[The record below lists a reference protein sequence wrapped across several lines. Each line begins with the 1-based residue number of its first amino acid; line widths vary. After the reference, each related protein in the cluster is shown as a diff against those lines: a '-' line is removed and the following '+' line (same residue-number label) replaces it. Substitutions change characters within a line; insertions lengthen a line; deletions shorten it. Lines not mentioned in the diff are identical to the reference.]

1 MKNMTQLAAATVL
14 ALSLPVETSAQPCG
28 SRAVVGAAAGRLM
41 AIPVDSDLAG
51 GGRHG
56 RARAGKG
63 LEGSLHASFPITSTW
78 SLLTEFGATSPD
90 VLLERDAFGAD
101 VQHKTGDPLT
111 VRRLHIGLV
120 RYNVSPLICV
130 YWSVRAGVYRFAY
143 RGVTLNAPGGAAAI
157 GFEVPIAESGL
168 LFFETDIYLALT
180 KARPPVSPELAL
192 ANRRPVFGFRYRF

>member
-1 MKNMTQLAAATVL
+1 
-14 ALSLPVETSAQPCG
+14 
-28 SRAVVGAAAGRLM
+28 M
-41 AIPVDSDLAG
+41 AIPVDSELAG

-78 SLLTEFGATSPD
+78 SLLTEFGAASPD

-101 VQHKTGDPLT
+101 VQEKTGDQLT
-111 VRRLHIGLV
+111 LRRLHIGLV
-120 RYNVSPLICV
+120 RYDVKPLVCI
-130 YWSVRAGVYRFAY
+130 YWSVRASVYRFAY

-157 GFEVPIAESGL
+157 GLEVPFAESGS
-168 LFFETDIYLALT
+168 LFFETELHLALT

-192 ANRRPVFGFRYRF
+192 ANLRPVFGFRYRF